1 MPFITDYPGKVSNV
15 VNDYNYGILTA
26 KQAEWKMR
34 GILYLSKED
43 KIDPDMIS
51 LITSIYDIF
60 DKMSDTEKPT

>member
-1 MPFITDYPGKVSNV
+1 MPFITNYPKKVSEV
-15 VNDYNYGILTA
+15 VSDYNYGILTA

-51 LITSIYDIF
+51 LITSIYVLF
-60 DKMSDTEKPT
+60 DKMSDKEKST